1 MLTNEVIGE
10 DGQTIMRKYNDCEQL
25 VYQYLRNY
33 SRFQSQVKSLDM
45 EADGIREQIKE
56 LGGLKAVCYDTTPV
70 SGGGATSPVERAAEQ
85 ADRLENKLRL
95 LSVNRKRIVTLL
107 QRLDVA
113 METLDGVDRQI
124 LELRHIRGCRWVQV
138 ALEVPYSEH
147 GCQIHARKAVR
158 QIAAI
163 MFPAQS
169 AEAKD
174 ADFFFIGEET
184 KARIQ

>member
-1 MLTNEVIGE
+1 
-10 DGQTIMRKYNDCEQL
+10 MRKYNDCEQL

-56 LGGLKAVCYDTTPV
+56 LGGIKAVCYDTTPV
-70 SGGGATSPVERAAEQ
+70 SGGEATSPAERE
-85 ADRLENKLRL
+85 RMENKLRL

-107 QRLDVA
+107 QRLDGA

-147 GCQIHARKAVR
+147 GCQIHARKAV
-158 QIAAI
+158 QQVAAI